1 MREGFKSV
9 LEFLE
14 ADLEIEEEQEHLYNQ
29 LATVSKDAKVKGLF
43 NIWLGRP
50 KGIRMCLEGLSG
62 ILSLTI
68 MT

>member
-29 LATVSKDAKVKGLF
+29 LATVSKDAKVKGTFQHLAK
-43 NIWLGRP
+43 L
-50 KGIRMCLEGLSG
+50 
-62 ILSLTI
+62 
-68 MT
+68 